1 MAATETVTE
10 AHLREILDNSEII
23 HDSAAVS
30 AALDAMAA
38 ELTAACAGIQPVML
52 GVMTGA
58 MVPLGGLLPRLDFA
72 LELDY
77 IHATRYHGSTT
88 GRDLLWLAR
97 PQTPLKSRHVV
108 VVDDILDEG
117 TTLAG
122 ILQECRDQGAASVS
136 TAVLADK
143 AHDRRIPGLA
153 AEFVGLSVPDR
164 YVFGA
169 GMDYRGYLRN
179 VAGIY
184 AIPEAFLDPS

>member
-1 MAATETVTE
+1 MGATEAITE
-10 AHLREILDNSEII
+10 AHLREVFDNSELI

-30 AALDAMAA
+30 EALDRMAA
-38 ELTAACAGIQPVML
+38 SLTSVCTGMQPLFL

-58 MVPLGGLLPRLDFA
+58 IVPLGGLLPRLDFA

-97 PQTPLKSRHVV
+97 PQTPLKGRDIV

-122 ILQECRDQGAASVS
+122 ILQECRDQGAASVR
-136 TAVLADK
+136 TAVLVDK
-143 AHDRRIPGLA
+143 QHDRRVPGLS
-153 AEFVGLSVPDR
+153 AEFSGLTVPDR

-169 GMDYRGYLRN
+169 GMDYRGYFRN

-184 AIPEAFLDPS
+184 AIREDFEDA

>member
-1 MAATETVTE
+1 MAPTADISE
-10 AHLREILDNSEII
+10 AHLSDVFEHAELI
-23 HDSAAVS
+23 HDSAAVA
-30 AALDAMAA
+30 AALDRVAA
-38 ELTAACAGIQPVML
+38 SLTAAYAGAQPLML

-58 MVPLGGLLPRLDFA
+58 IVPLGGLLPRLDFA

-97 PQTPLKSRHVV
+97 PQTPLKGRHVV

-122 ILQECRDQGAASVS
+122 ILQECHDQGAASLS
-136 TAVLADK
+136 TAVLVDK
-143 AHDRRIPGLA
+143 QHDRRVPGLQ
-153 AEFVGLSVPDR
+153 AEFSGLTVPDR

-169 GMDYRGYLRN
+169 GMDYRGYFRN
-179 VAGIY
+179 AAGIY
-184 AIPEAFLDPS
+184 AIAEAFLTTD

>member
-1 MAATETVTE
+1 MGATDAVTQ
-10 AHLREILDNSEII
+10 AHLREVFDHAELI
-23 HDSAAVS
+23 HDSAAVCE
-30 AALDAMAA
+30 ALDRMAVS
-38 ELTAACAGIQPVML
+38 LTSACAGKQPLIL

-97 PQTPLKSRHVV
+97 PQTPLKGRDVI

-122 ILQECRDQGAASVS
+122 ILQECRDQGAASVA
-136 TAVLADK
+136 TAVLVDK
-143 AHDRRIPGLA
+143 QHDRRVPGLS
-153 AEFVGLSVPDR
+153 AEFSGLTVPDR

-169 GMDYRGYLRN
+169 GMDYRGYFRN

-184 AIPEAFLDPS
+184 AIREDFKDA

>member
-1 MAATETVTE
+1 MGATDAVTQD
-10 AHLREILDNSEII
+10 HLREVFDHAELI
-23 HDSAAVS
+23 HDSAAVCE
-30 AALDAMAA
+30 ALDRMAVS
-38 ELTAACAGIQPVML
+38 LTSACAGKQPLIL

-97 PQTPLKSRHVV
+97 PQTPLKGRDVI

-122 ILQECRDQGAASVS
+122 ILQECRDQGAASVA
-136 TAVLADK
+136 TAVLVDK
-143 AHDRRIPGLA
+143 QHDRRVPGLS
-153 AEFVGLSVPDR
+153 AEFSGLTVPDR

-169 GMDYRGYLRN
+169 GMDYRGYFRN

-184 AIPEAFLDPS
+184 AIREDFKDA

>member
-1 MAATETVTE
+1 MGPAESITE
-10 AHLREILDNSEII
+10 AHLREVFNHAEII
-23 HDSAAVS
+23 HDSAAV
-30 AALDAMAA
+30 AEALDAMANSISEA
-38 ELTAACAGIQPVML
+38 YAGTQPLFL

-58 MVPLGGLLPRLDFA
+58 IVPLGRLLPRLDFA

-97 PQTPLKSRHVV
+97 PQTPLKGRHVV

-122 ILQECRDQGAASVS
+122 ILQECHDQGAASVA
-136 TAVLADK
+136 TAVLVDK
-143 AHDRRIPGLA
+143 RHERRVPGLEA
-153 AEFVGLSVPDR
+153 QFVGLEVPDR

-169 GMDYRGYLRN
+169 GMDYRGYFRN
-179 VAGIY
+179 AAGIY
-184 AIPEAFLDPS
+184 AIAEAFMDAS